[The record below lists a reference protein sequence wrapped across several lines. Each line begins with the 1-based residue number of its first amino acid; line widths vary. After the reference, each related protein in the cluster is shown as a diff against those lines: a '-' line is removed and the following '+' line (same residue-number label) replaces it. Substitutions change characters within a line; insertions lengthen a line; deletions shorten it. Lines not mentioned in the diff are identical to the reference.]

1 MLDCSKRLSR
11 SARACLA
18 LTHNRKKMHHPQPA
32 HLYQRVPIPEAFL
45 NETWGGDIRIGALT
59 GDGNVDFLVYKSLG
73 GIHPCFL
80 GAFTLEGEPLWSR
93 GDKHLTI
100 PDADAAGTHLETLSP
115 DRPGPVVIYDIDAD
129 GQAEV
134 ICFWVDAD
142 ATTVSKWNL
151 AEIRLLILDGATG
164 AVKRIASPDALRQC
178 NAYAEGELH
187 IPNYVHQRLMIANL
201 TGNTQP
207 QDFVVKVGVKVLA
220 FNHKLELLW
229 QYTDKWFRY
238 PKHSAYIP
246 AVGDLNGDGLDEVNG
261 GNFGLAADG
270 TVLWD
275 TYFSDNMDSVLVE
288 EWHDEKAAILSGGG
302 QVLDSRGTPILSLG
316 SETVPHG
323 QEIRCGNLLPG
334 SPGRELVIRY
344 NGHHPELMVVDNSGQ
359 IWSRF
364 RVDESPN
371 NTGLEVIRWH
381 GHGNAELIYSP
392 AALYDSDGNK
402 VVTFPELP
410 PPSGGKMGWY
420 HCFPADVCGDEREEV
435 ILYEPYSDA
444 IYIYTPNP
452 FNPSQFRGYTHTARQ
467 YNARL
472 MD

>member
-1 MLDCSKRLSR
+1 M
-11 SARACLA
+11 
-18 LTHNRKKMHHPQPA
+18 A
-32 HLYQRVPIPEAFL
+32 HLYQRVAIPAAFL
-45 NETWGGDIRIGALT
+45 NETWGGDIRIGDLT

-93 GDKHLTI
+93 GDKYLTI
-100 PDADAAGTHLETLSP
+100 REEAGLQTPPTEGKDREAGLQTPPTEGYLETLSP
-115 DRPGPVVIYDIDAD
+115 ARPGPVAIADIDAD
-129 GQAEV
+129 GRAEV
-134 ICFWVDAD
+134 LCFWADPDA
-142 ATTVSKWNL
+142 AAVSKWNL
-151 AEIRLLILDGATG
+151 SAIHLMILDGATG
-164 AVKRIASPDALRQC
+164 EVKRTAAPDELRQC

-187 IPNYVHQRLMIANL
+187 IPNYVHQRLMIANFS
-201 TGNTQP
+201 GNAHP
-207 QDFVVKVGVKVLA
+207 QDFVVKVGVNVLA

-229 QYTDKWFRY
+229 EYTDKWFRY

-246 AVGDLNGDGLDEVNG
+246 AVGDFNGDGLDEVNG

-275 TYFSDNMDSVLVE
+275 TYLGDNMDSVLIE
-288 EWHDEKAAILSGGG
+288 EWNGKNAAILSSG
-302 QVLDSRGTPILSLG
+302 QVLDSSGTPMLSLG
-316 SETVPHG
+316 LETVPHG
-323 QEIRCGNLLPG
+323 QEIRCGNLLPD

-344 NGHHPELMVVDNSGQ
+344 NGHHPDLMVVDSSGQ
-359 IWSRF
+359 IRSRF

-381 GHGNAELIYSP
+381 GPGNAELIYSP
-392 AALYDSDGNK
+392 AALYDGYGNK

-420 HCFPADVCGDEREEV
+420 HCFPADVCGDEREEI
-435 ILYEPYSDA
+435 ILYEPYGDA
-444 IYIYTPNP
+444 VYIYTPEP
-452 FNPSQFRGYTHTARQ
+452 FDPSRFRGYTHTARQ

>member
-1 MLDCSKRLSR
+1 M
-11 SARACLA
+11 
-18 LTHNRKKMHHPQPA
+18 A
-32 HLYQRVPIPEAFL
+32 HLYQRVLIPAAFL
-45 NETWGGDIRIGALT
+45 NETWGGDIRIGDLT

-93 GDKHLTI
+93 GDKYLTI
-100 PDADAAGTHLETLSP
+100 REEAGLQTPPTEGKDRETGLQTPSTEGYLETLSP
-115 DRPGPVVIYDIDAD
+115 ARPGPVAIADIDAD
-129 GQAEV
+129 GRAEV
-134 ICFWVDAD
+134 LCFWADPDA
-142 ATTVSKWNL
+142 AAVSKWNL
-151 AEIRLLILDGATG
+151 SAIRLMILDGATG
-164 AVKRIASPDALRQC
+164 EVKRTAAPDELRQC

-187 IPNYVHQRLMIANL
+187 IPNYVHQRLMIANFS
-201 TGNTQP
+201 GNAHP
-207 QDFVVKVGVKVLA
+207 QDFVVKVGVNVLA

-246 AVGDLNGDGLDEVNG
+246 AVGDFNGDGLDEVNG

-275 TYFSDNMDSVLVE
+275 TYLGDNMDSVLIE
-288 EWHDEKAAILSGGG
+288 EWNGKNAAILSGG
-302 QVLDSRGTPILSLG
+302 QVLDSSGTPMLSLG
-316 SETVPHG
+316 LETVPHG
-323 QEIRCGNLLPG
+323 QEIRCGNLLPD

-344 NGHHPELMVVDNSGQ
+344 NGHHPDLMVVDSIGQ
-359 IWSRF
+359 IRSRF

-381 GHGNAELIYSP
+381 GLGNAELIYSP
-392 AALYDSDGNK
+392 AALYDGYGNK

-420 HCFPADVCGDEREEV
+420 HCFPADVCGDEREEI

-444 IYIYTPNP
+444 VYIYTPEP
-452 FNPSQFRGYTHTARQ
+452 FDPSQFRGYTHTARQ